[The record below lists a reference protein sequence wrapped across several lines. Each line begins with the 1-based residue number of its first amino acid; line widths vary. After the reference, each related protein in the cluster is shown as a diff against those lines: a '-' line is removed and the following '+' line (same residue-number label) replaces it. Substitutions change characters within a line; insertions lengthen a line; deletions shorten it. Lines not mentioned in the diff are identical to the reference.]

1 MRHKDPELMKKIHDF
16 AYPPNNIP
24 FINKLSP
31 SCGSGITDS
40 YVFTNPSIRKTH
52 HKKHQRNQKYNSEA
66 EAS

>member
-24 FINKLSP
+24 LINKLSP

-40 YVFTNPSIRKTH
+40 YVFTNLLHRSIPG
-52 HKKHQRNQKYNSEA
+52 HQFLKDIRICQELHA
-66 EAS
+66 